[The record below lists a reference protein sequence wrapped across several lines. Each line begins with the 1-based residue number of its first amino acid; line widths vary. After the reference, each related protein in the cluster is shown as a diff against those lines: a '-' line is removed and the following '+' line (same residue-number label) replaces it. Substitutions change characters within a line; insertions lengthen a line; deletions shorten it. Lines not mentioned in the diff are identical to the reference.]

1 MTKLLIQKIFDA
13 FDWMR
18 AHGYQDM
25 LDDDLQAEIASLKFR
40 LGMSLADI
48 EDEYATTLYEI
59 MDDYANSERPV
70 TSFRNRYARAAND
83 AMNLAVVAGWS
94 DGGADGPIPSELQS
108 WVNGRI
114 DQERDYIS
122 DMFRDLR
129 ELRKT
134 ATPDELANFIHAR
147 AEGYTGSL
155 EGVYLQGKA
164 YAMGERPGR
173 WELGATQEHC
183 ISQGGTMGCA
193 ELSGQVH
200 PVNWYIQRG
209 YIPRQPG
216 NPNLT
221 CHGFHCDCRVVDPE
235 TGEQLL

>member
-48 EDEYATTLYEI
+48 EDEYATTLYSI

-173 WELGATQEHC
+173 WEFGATEEHC
-183 ISQGGTMGCA
+183 DTCSSLAGT
-193 ELSGQVH
+193 VH
-200 PVNWYIQRG
+200 PVSWYRDHG
-209 YIPRQPG
+209 FIPRQRG
-216 NPNLT
+216 STTLA
-221 CHGFHCDCRVVDPE
+221 CGGWRCDCRVVDPE